1 VNQTQRERLEELHAL
16 ADEFANRLS
25 ALAVEI
31 QEDEEQEELRKT
43 LDAALG
49 GMEAVERLLE
59 TAVYEEAP

>member
-1 VNQTQRERLEELHAL
+1 VTHLERLEELHAL

-31 QEDEEQEELRKT
+31 QDDEDQEELTKT
-43 LDAALG
+43 LTAALG

-59 TAVYEEAP
+59 TAVYEETP